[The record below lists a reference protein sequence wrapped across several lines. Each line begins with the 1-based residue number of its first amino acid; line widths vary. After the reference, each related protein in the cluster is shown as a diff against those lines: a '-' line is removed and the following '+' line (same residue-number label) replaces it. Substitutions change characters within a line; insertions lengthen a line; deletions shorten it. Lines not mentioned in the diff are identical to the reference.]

1 MLNSFDWVRR
11 SRTGAELLATLQCLE
26 EEPGLLLDEQE
37 IGPPHS
43 ALHGPC
49 QRCWIYPRK
58 PSREQ
63 KALYCQACQAIL
75 DRARTLGPL
84 SRQSV
89 VVWGFVNRLPRQ
101 LQEGFRDSRI
111 VGIFIHD
118 DRHFLVMLP
127 RKELKPFI
135 QELVL
140 YHGPDLKGLLQIV
153 PTVGTHGDVGMAD
166 ALCRLVHHEVN
177 FSMDRL
183 RVRFYSAPYQVTI
196 PHVRDRQGIL
206 TFDVTEFLSALE
218 MAAVFRTVMRP
229 EEQTVLYELLKIDRP
244 DEAAFYW
251 GRLMGFLSQ
260 EAKDMLSA
268 WNVRH
273 WSRGQVRLLYEL
285 IEYVAF
291 YQSD

>member
-1 MLNSFDWVRR
+1 MLSSFDWVRR
-11 SRTGAELLATLQCLE
+11 SRTGAELLATLKYLE
-26 EEPGLLLDEQE
+26 EEPELLLDKQE
-37 IGPPHS
+37 LGPPHS

-58 PSREQ
+58 P
-63 KALYCQACQAIL
+63 KALHCQACQAIL
-75 DRARTLGPL
+75 NRARTLGSL
-84 SRQSV
+84 SRQLV

-101 LQEGFRDSRI
+101 LQDGFRDSRI
-111 VGIFIHD
+111 IVFFTHD
-118 DRHFLVMLP
+118 DHHVLVMLP

-140 YHGPDLKGLLQIV
+140 YHGLDLKGLLQIV
-153 PTVGTHGDVGMAD
+153 PTAGAHGDVGMAD
-166 ALCRLVHHEVN
+166 VLCHLVHHEAN

-183 RVRFYSAPYQVTI
+183 RVRFYSAPYQVTV
-196 PHVRDRQGIL
+196 PHVRERRGIL

-229 EEQTVLYELLKIDRP
+229 DEQAMLHELLKIDRP

-251 GRLMGFLSQ
+251 GRLMGFLSP

-268 WNVRH
+268 WNVRQ
-273 WSRGQVRLLYEL
+273 WSRAQVRLLYEL
-285 IEYVAF
+285 VEYVAF